1 MYKRVEKIQEENLD
15 WDQPK
20 RNLIVESSMENEKII
35 FSPGF
40 KKKRSVWQSIT
51 EFDIEK
57 RLTRFVE
64 KNTELSSLMGLLL
77 LPYFVGFVLAYI
89 LFYSYGGMTIIGFLS
104 FEKDHILL
112 QLWSIGAYIFVTLW
126 VMWAFSKI
134 AQNGKRMLHAK
145 MILGF
150 RADM

>member
-1 MYKRVEKIQEENLD
+1 MYKRVEKIEEEILD

-20 RNLIVESSMENEKII
+20 KKLIEESSVEDEKVI
-35 FSPGF
+35 FSPTF
-40 KKKRSVWQSIT
+40 KSEKTVWQSIT

-57 RLTRFVE
+57 RVTKIFE
-64 KNTELSSLMGLLL
+64 KNMEVSSFVSILL

-104 FEKDHILL
+104 LEKDHILL

-134 AQNGKRMLHAK
+134 VQHRKQMLHTK

-150 RADM
+150 